1 MKRIPAKDLQTNVDA
16 VLDSAQSDRIVI
28 SRGGKPC
35 AVLVGI
41 EDYDAED
48 MRLASSK
55 DFWQMMHD
63 RRTRGRSIPL
73 EEVEVRLGKH
83 VGPSAKKQTAA
94 KKRRNRS

>member
-1 MKRIPAKDLQTNVDA
+1 
-16 VLDSAQSDRIVI
+16 
-28 SRGGKPC
+28 PC

-73 EEVEVRLGKH
+73 EEAEARLEKR
-83 VGPSAKKQTAA
+83 VGQPAKKQTAA
-94 KKRRNRS
+94 KKRPNRS